1 MAYGGGLENRFR
13 LFGERG
19 FESHPL
25 RHLGDGSPMMRE
37 AVHAC
42 KSGDYESKFHSN
54 LCEADKGH
62 PAELFGQPGDM
73 FSGLPGVAQ
82 M

>member
-25 RHLGDGSPMMRE
+25 RHLGDSSPMMQWLFMPDE
-37 AVHAC
+37 SGNY
-42 KSGDYESKFHSN
+42 KSSLAIVIITFLVSTRSLVRESKLANES
-54 LCEADKGH
+54 LS
-62 PAELFGQPGDM
+62 FG
-73 FSGLPGVAQ
+73 
-82 M
+82 

>member
-25 RHLGDGSPMMRE
+25 RHLRWLAHDGERLFMPD
-37 AVHAC
+37 
-42 KSGDYESKFHSN
+42 KSGNYESRFNPN
-54 LCEADKGH
+54 LCEAHKRR

>member
-25 RHLGDGSPMMRE
+25 RHLGDGSLMMRE
-37 AVHAC
+37 AVIITFLVSTRSSAR
-42 KSGDYESKFHSN
+42 ESKLANES
-54 LCEADKGH
+54 LS
-62 PAELFGQPGDM
+62 
-73 FSGLPGVAQ
+73 SG
-82 M
+82 